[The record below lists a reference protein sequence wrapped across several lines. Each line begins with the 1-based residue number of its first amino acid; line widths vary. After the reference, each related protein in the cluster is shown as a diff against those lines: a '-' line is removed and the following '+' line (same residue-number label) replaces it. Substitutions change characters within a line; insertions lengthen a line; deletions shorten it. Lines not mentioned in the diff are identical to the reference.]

1 MSNGVVNLLRE
12 AASPILGPSLDI
24 VGGKLARQGT
34 CGCDDPVLED
44 LGRHGDEA
52 EDFRT

>member
-1 MSNGVVNLLRE
+1 MSDGVVNLLGE

-24 VGGKLARQGT
+24 VGGKLAREGT
-34 CGCDDPVLED
+34 RGCDDAGFED

-52 EDFRT
+52 EDIRT